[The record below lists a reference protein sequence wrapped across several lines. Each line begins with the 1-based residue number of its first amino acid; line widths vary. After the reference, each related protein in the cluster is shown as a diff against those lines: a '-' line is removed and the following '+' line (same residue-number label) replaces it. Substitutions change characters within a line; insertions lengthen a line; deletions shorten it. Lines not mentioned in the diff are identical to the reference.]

1 MCYWCHKL
9 KHNEKAPSHK
19 SENCRDKLNSHS
31 KHFDN
36 GITHAGWGASA
47 AVVSKCRAVGCSE
60 NHSHHYCKNCGN
72 SDADHRSA
80 NCPRLC
86 KCRAVSVGGTV
97 YCECKCNPGGK
108 CSCNYLCKP

>member
-36 GITHAGWGASA
+36 GITHAGWGAAA
-47 AVVSKCRAVGCSE
+47 AVVSKCRAE
-60 NHSHHYCKNCGN
+60 
-72 SDADHRSA
+72 
-80 NCPRLC
+80 
-86 KCRAVSVGGTV
+86 CRAVSVGGTV